1 MIEIKNPTNPKL
13 DEVSVNYPCY
23 AFCGRTV
30 SINWAGTEWGRFN
43 KNNMILTILR
53 EVLLLK
59 LVLLNLKSIMKK
71 GLCLF
76 TTYSNMDGNLF
87 IALNGE
93 TTNGETSF

>member
-30 SINWAGTEWGRFN
+30 NINWAGTEWGRF
-43 KNNMILTILR
+43 NNMILTILR

-59 LVLLNLKSIMKK
+59 LLLLNLESIMEKR
-71 GLCLF
+71 LSLF
-76 TTYSNMDGNLF
+76 TTYSNMDGNLLKT
-87 IALNGE
+87 LNGE

>member
-1 MIEIKNPTNPKL
+1 LIEIKNLTNPKL

-59 LVLLNLKSIMKK
+59 LVLLNLESIM
-71 GLCLF
+71 
-76 TTYSNMDGNLF
+76 
-87 IALNGE
+87 
-93 TTNGETSF
+93 